1 MKTIP
6 IIGNDSSFL
15 YRFLV
20 SPRLRLA
27 RHATLIVALLVIAS
41 NLVLFTLRDA
51 TGALGNLIYL
61 LIFNL
66 FVLYGSLFYFN
77 LLYLTPR
84 YLLKQKYLTYILYLS
99 GGLIVVFSLQATQE
113 YIVSS
118 VLHIPNIFT
127 GYPKVALVM
136 DYLSSFPLT
145 LLSIIGGSMT
155 VLLRLWILENQR
167 VMQLE
172 KIRLQSEIEHLKEQI
187 SPSMLFRVLHY
198 SGEQALVNPGKA
210 SKMLMKLSQIL
221 RYQLYDCN
229 REKVLL
235 NTEIKFLTN
244 YLELEQ
250 LVSGK
255 FDFRIN
261 ASGETGRT
269 FIFPLLFIP
278 FIQYAV
284 KQTEA
289 QVQPC
294 SIEISLEVESDT
306 VLFNCQVKRREQ
318 GDEGTRGQGSL
329 QHTAD
334 IAQPFISSSTNTL
347 VNYQELNKIRQRLDL
362 QYGEQYQ
369 LEVTDQSIRLELKGG
384 GK

>member
-1 MKTIP
+1 MPAIP
-6 IIGNDSSFL
+6 IIYNDSSFL

-20 SPRLRLA
+20 SSRFRAA
-27 RHATLIVALLVIAS
+27 RHTTLIVALLVIAS
-41 NLVLFTLRDA
+41 NLVLFTVRDS
-51 TGALGNLIYL
+51 TEALGKWIYL

-84 YLLKQKYLTYILYLS
+84 YLLKQKYLTYILHLS
-99 GGLIVVFSLQATQE
+99 GALVAVFALQATQE
-113 YIVSS
+113 YAVSS
-118 VLHIPNIFT
+118 ILHIPGIFT
-127 GYPKVALVM
+127 GYTKVALVM

-198 SGEQALVNPGKA
+198 SGEQALVNTAKA

-255 FDFRIN
+255 FDFRMN

-269 FIFPLLFIP
+269 FVFPLLFIP

-284 KQTEA
+284 KQIEA
-289 QVQPC
+289 QKVQPA
-294 SIEISLEVESDT
+294 SIEIRLEAESDAI
-306 VLFNCQVKRREQ
+306 LFNCQVSVPCLE
-318 GDEGTRGQGSL
+318 
-329 QHTAD
+329 A
-334 IAQPFISSSTNTL
+334 N
-347 VNYQELNKIRQRLDL
+347 QELDKIRQRLNL
-362 QYGEQYQ
+362 QYGEQY
-369 LEVTDQSIRLELKGG
+369 RLELKPQSILLKLEGG
-384 GK
+384 GR